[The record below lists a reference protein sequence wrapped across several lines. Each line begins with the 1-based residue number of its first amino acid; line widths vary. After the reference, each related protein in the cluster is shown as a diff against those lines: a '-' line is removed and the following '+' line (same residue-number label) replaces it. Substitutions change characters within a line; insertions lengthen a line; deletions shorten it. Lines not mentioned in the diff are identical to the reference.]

1 MMKIP
6 DNIKW
11 FENDELAIFFNHK
24 PNTHM
29 LEPLPSMTQ
38 AEKDLVELYP
48 FINCTS
54 LKVALFDKSKQKMY
68 KFTINKHFRW
78 DGATIPRLIWWI
90 IGSKTNPKFR
100 TPSMIHDF
108 LCSNKYVIDFDRK
121 FSSKVFRA
129 LLEVAGV
136 KKWRRNIMYACVDT
150 FQALFCDWGLDWRKD
165 NGV

>member
-1 MMKIP
+1 MKIP

-68 KFTINKHFRW
+68 KFTVPKQYRY
-78 DGATIPRLIWWI
+78 DGATIPRLFWFV

-100 TPSMIHDF
+100 TPSMIHDY

-136 KKWRRNIMYACVDT
+136 KKWRRNLMYLCVDI
-150 FQALFCDWGLDWRKD
+150 FQSFQDWGLNWSREDGGR
-165 NGV
+165 